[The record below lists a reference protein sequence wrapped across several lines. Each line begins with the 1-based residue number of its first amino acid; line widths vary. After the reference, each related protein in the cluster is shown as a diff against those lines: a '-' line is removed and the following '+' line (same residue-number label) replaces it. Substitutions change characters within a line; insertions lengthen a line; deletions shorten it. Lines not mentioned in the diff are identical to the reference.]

1 MGGAASYPAVGGAAR
16 GGAAVGG
23 AASYPAVGGA
33 ARGGTAVGGAAGRP
47 AERGQSTAEL
57 VLLMPVLV
65 ALLLALVQIGLLVR
79 VRVMVTHAA
88 REAVR
93 EAAVGADDDEVRAA
107 AAAAGDLDP
116 RRLDVSVSR
125 AGDRVA
131 VEIRYHDP
139 TDVPIVGALLGDA
152 RFDARATM
160 RLEG

>member
-1 MGGAASYPAVGGAAR
+1 MGDAASRPAGGGAVRGDTAVGDAAGRLAGGDAAR
-16 GGAAVGG
+16 
-23 AASYPAVGGA
+23 
-33 ARGGTAVGGAAGRP
+33 GGAAGRP
-47 AERGQSTAEL
+47 ADRGQSTAEL

-93 EAAVGADDDEVRAA
+93 EAAVGADDDDVRAA

-160 RLEG
+160 RLEE

>member
-1 MGGAASYPAVGGAAR
+1 MIRTSGPRSQGRQPARGAAGGGAAGGDAAR
-16 GGAAVGG
+16 GDTAGG
-23 AASYPAVGGA
+23 D
-33 ARGGTAVGGAAGRP
+33 AAGRP
-47 AERGQSTAEL
+47 ADRGQSTAEL

-65 ALLLALVQIGLLVR
+65 ALLLALVQIGLLIR

-93 EAAVGADDDEVRAA
+93 EAAVGADDDKVRAA

-160 RLEG
+160 RLEE

>member
-1 MGGAASYPAVGGAAR
+1 
-16 GGAAVGG
+16 
-23 AASYPAVGGA
+23 
-33 ARGGTAVGGAAGRP
+33 
-47 AERGQSTAEL
+47 
-57 VLLMPVLV
+57 MPVLV
-65 ALLLALVQIGLLVR
+65 TLLLALVQIGLLVR

-116 RRLDVSVSR
+116 RRLQVSVSR

-131 VEIRYHDP
+131 VEVRYRDP
-139 TDVPIVGALLGDA
+139 TEVPIVGALLGDA

>member
-1 MGGAASYPAVGGAAR
+1 MIRPSRPRRQGRQPAGGNAGGGAGQE
-16 GGAAVGG
+16 
-23 AASYPAVGGA
+23 
-33 ARGGTAVGGAAGRP
+33 GAAGRDAAGRP
-47 AERGQSTAEL
+47 GDRGQSTAEL

-93 EAAVGADDDEVRAA
+93 EAAVGADDDDVRAA

-116 RRLDVSVSR
+116 RRLEVSVSR
-125 AGDRVA
+125 AGERVA
-131 VEIRYHDP
+131 VEVRYRDP
-139 TDVPIVGALLGDA
+139 TEVPIVGALLADA

-160 RLEG
+160 RLEE

>member
-1 MGGAASYPAVGGAAR
+1 MIRPSGPRSQGRQPARGAAGGGAAGGDAAR
-16 GGAAVGG
+16 GDTAGG
-23 AASYPAVGGA
+23 D
-33 ARGGTAVGGAAGRP
+33 AAGRP
-47 AERGQSTAEL
+47 ADRGQSTAEL

-93 EAAVGADDDEVRAA
+93 EAAVGADDDDVRAA

-116 RRLDVSVSR
+116 RRLQVSVSR

-131 VEIRYHDP
+131 VEVRYHDP

-160 RLEG
+160 RLEE